1 MIGNNGYIGRSPS
14 DSTVTVA
21 RQVYQPTGIQT
32 SFVFA
37 SGYDLQYFD
46 VYLNG
51 AKKIRGI
58 DYSAGD
64 GQNFSLTTPA
74 QLGDIVEAV
83 TYKAFNAAQATIG
96 IHSNGTNIG
105 EANTLNFVGTA
116 TTFSQS
122 GDTINV
128 EVSGGA
134 SGGVGTAIKY
144 PNNTRSPF
152 SYIDAT
158 VNVTESIGLTTA
170 NAGESYSYVVVQ
182 EPRIVVSIGATITV
196 GLGKTLVT
204 DLYQLGDL

>member
-14 DSTVTVA
+14 DSAVTVS

-32 SFVFA
+32 TYNFA

-51 AKKIRGI
+51 AKQIRGI
-58 DYSAGD
+58 DFTAGD
-64 GQNFSLTTPA
+64 GNNFSFITHP
-74 QLGDIVEAV
+74 QPGDIIEAV

-96 IHSNGTNIG
+96 IHSNGTSVG

-128 EVSGGA
+128 EVSGAG
-134 SGGVGTAIKY
+134 GGVGTAIRY
-144 PNNTRSPF
+144 PSNTESPF
-152 SYIDAT
+152 SYINAT
-158 VNVTESIGLTTA
+158 VFVNETIDLNTT
-170 NAGESYSYVVVQ
+170 NAGEDNTYVVVQ
-182 EPRIVVSIGATITV
+182 EPRMIVSTGATITV